1 MVGRPAFAMAQP
13 NGTAM
18 AIGVGGLDRSGQLD
32 QLWIVAADGQGMQVV
47 NGLLYAAFTG
57 AF

>member
-1 MVGRPAFAMAQP
+1 
-13 NGTAM
+13 M
-18 AIGVGGLDRSGQLD
+18 AIGVGELDPSGQLD
-32 QLWIVAADGQGMQVV
+32 QLWIVAADGQAAKVV